1 MASRFCS
8 WRLSLPLAC
17 ALLGGCS
24 GVPIVQPHSPHAVD
38 SARELREKEMRLTF
52 VGHSYPNLLQ
62 ALGAPG
68 MVMSIPAFHPWNT
81 WVVVYEGLDPASG
94 CIDAFVVAETRR
106 RLMVS
111 DYFCR

>member
-24 GVPIVQPHSPHAVD
+24 GVPIMQPHSPHAVV
-38 SARELREKEMRLTF
+38 SARELREKEMHLTF
-52 VGHSYPNLLQ
+52 VGHSYQNLLQ

-68 MVMSIPAFHPWNT
+68 TTMNIPGFPPMEPLGGG
-81 WVVVYEGLDPASG
+81 V
-94 CIDAFVVAETRR
+94 
-106 RLMVS
+106 
-111 DYFCR
+111 

>member
-1 MASRFCS
+1 MVSRFCS

-24 GVPIVQPHSPHAVD
+24 GVPIMQAHSPHAVN

-52 VGHSYPNLLQ
+52 VGYSYPNLLQ

-68 MVMSIPAFHPWNT
+68 TVMSIPAFRPWKT
-81 WVVVYEGLDPASG
+81 WVVVYERLDPASG
-94 CIDAFVVAETRR
+94 CIDAFVVAEIRR
-106 RLMVS
+106 RLMVY